1 MTTAASYLTVIA
13 LMLGGRY
20 DTSYVYRMMD
30 VRERER
36 DVKYKFVFGKPDRTP
51 REDGRLILKRILK
64 K

>member
-1 MTTAASYLTVIA
+1 
-13 LMLGGRY
+13 MLGGRY